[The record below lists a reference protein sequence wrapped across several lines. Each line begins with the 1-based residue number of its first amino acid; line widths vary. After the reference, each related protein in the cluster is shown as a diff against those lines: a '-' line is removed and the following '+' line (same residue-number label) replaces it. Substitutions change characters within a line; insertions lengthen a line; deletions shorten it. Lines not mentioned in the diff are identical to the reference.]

1 MTLSTIKHPKIS
13 YSQGQRNVAKARIL
27 FIVWLLA
34 STSPEGA
41 LAAPKRQTTTL
52 STLGDPLLFNS
63 EVTSW
68 ARCHYAPDPPDPP
81 DSPHSPRLCRSANT
95 SSIGAALQ
103 RLSRPIRTLMSC
115 FGRPRLQEIPDT
127 PSGPVAEGCD
137 EPREVGSSS
146 RFPTR
151 WYSSNAS
158 AASSTVIINILQKFM
173 QQQDVSDIKRL
184 VADLN
189 AAPSKVQCP
198 WLSVAIQWFAT
209 QPIKTL
215 DPVAIRDYAALAHIR
230 VTRENQYL
238 LVDYFHSFCNK
249 ARDGSFEEKPLI
261 QALTY
266 ALAHI
271 DTAVF
276 VDGNLRMLVTL
287 ACALL
292 SKLAPSKRQSQQ
304 ANYLSVPPTLE
315 ALFHTLLLI
324 QKVAPGYIKA
334 DNRGLYQHCKNYLQK
349 IIDRAQYYPV
359 RYQACILMQ
368 TLRLLEAPD
377 PNPQENLERLQ
388 GLLEAPEPN
397 PQEHLERLQGLLGAS
412 EPSQQEHLERV
423 QGLLGAANL
432 VGVGQGLAS
441 LDLTPAELQK
451 GIHLLQKAFAGQRI
465 QPKAWYIQ
473 LLSLEERMLQCFQ
486 HQELAPYP
494 EPAALKEQAQSLCEQ
509 GLNLSILGQL
519 GHQRIQ
525 HDRKTFCF
533 GIAMQLT
540 TLALY
545 GPTLEVRTR
554 SIERLI
560 ALAQPASWGAD
571 TNVMAGLLDGL
582 ALVAAQRQT
591 TRATEAAMARD
602 VLEKLAAQP
611 PSDASGQPRGIGRLF
626 HRPQSPQDA
635 ASKAFS
641 TWLAGEALPSK
652 LQALQKQTTEQAPSD
667 KKRFVTHFKQT
678 LQRNA
683 TIESF
688 RAQEIANLSHTTF
701 ANVSY
706 FVDRIA
712 IARQLSAILAKEGV
726 CVLHGPAGAGK
737 SALAV
742 QYGCDQKDQ
751 RFHCIDAESSRQLQK
766 SYKEL
771 AQNLQADL
779 QPLAKKRTNTRQYR
793 QELARLVYEV
803 LDQSNQTTLLI
814 LDNAVHA
821 SLIEDYLLRRPATIQ
836 VVITTRS
843 AKAFEGKYQQL
854 QLIPFSQD
862 EGLLSTVAAY
872 LEKLTKEGQQLMQ
885 YAAYLCGD
893 FIPPSLLSALLDT
906 EELELVLDEVIHPS
920 LVQVVSN
927 TKDQKLGLQV
937 GPDVQAVCRKYK
949 NWRDEAVLGTQEAI
963 LSQLAEVLEA
973 QMRGVSSG
981 LARRWPHVELYAPHV
996 VEVLKHSEAAPSAVA
1011 ARLSGY
1017 MGQYY
1022 TQEEDYRKAVIYHQ
1036 KAWKIQKQVHKE
1048 APNHPDI
1055 AATLSYL
1062 GNIWCLLGEIRKAA
1076 LLLYLQQMRKAAS
1089 YHQHALEIREQAYKE
1104 APNHPDIA
1112 ATLHNLGAVLCTLGD
1127 TKKGFGCLKRALAI
1141 YEQVYKGVPHCS
1153 DMADTLN
1160 NLGNACYAL
1169 GQMNEATSYYERSF
1183 EMYPPDH
1190 PNRAIA
1196 AKNLERT
1203 LQTHRAPH
1211 DLFG

>member
-1 MTLSTIKHPKIS
+1 
-13 YSQGQRNVAKARIL
+13 
-27 FIVWLLA
+27 
-34 STSPEGA
+34 
-41 LAAPKRQTTTL
+41 
-52 STLGDPLLFNS
+52 
-63 EVTSW
+63 
-68 ARCHYAPDPPDPP
+68 
-81 DSPHSPRLCRSANT
+81 
-95 SSIGAALQ
+95 
-103 RLSRPIRTLMSC
+103 
-115 FGRPRLQEIPDT
+115 
-127 PSGPVAEGCD
+127 
-137 EPREVGSSS
+137 
-146 RFPTR
+146 
-151 WYSSNAS
+151 
-158 AASSTVIINILQKFM
+158 M

-184 VADLN
+184 VANLN

-238 LVDYFHSFCNK
+238 LVDYFHSLCNK

-368 TLRLLEAPD
+368 TLRLLEAP
-377 PNPQENLERLQ
+377 
-388 GLLEAPEPN
+388 EPN
-397 PQEHLERLQGLLGAS
+397 PQEHLERLQGLPGAP
-412 EPSQQEHLERV
+412 EPSQQEHLERL

-441 LDLTPAELQK
+441 LELTPAELQK

-473 LLSLEERMLQCFQ
+473 LLSLEGKMLQCLQ

-560 ALAQPASWGAD
+560 ALAQPASWRAD

-701 ANVSY
+701 ANDSY
-706 FVDRIA
+706 FVHRTA
-712 IARQLSAILAKEGV
+712 IDRQLSAILAKEGV

-737 SALAV
+737 RTLAF
-742 QYGCDQKDQ
+742 QYGLDQKDQ
-751 RFHCIDAESSRQLQK
+751 RFYCIDAKSSRQLQK
-766 SYKEL
+766 SYEEL

-779 QPLAKKRTNTRQYR
+779 QPLLQKWTNTSQYR
-793 QELARLVYEV
+793 QELARLVYEA

-821 SLIEDYLLRRPATIQ
+821 SLIADYLLRRPATIQ

-906 EELELVLDEVIHPS
+906 EELELVLDEVIHS
-920 LVQVVSN
+920 RLVQVVS
-927 TKDQKLGLQV
+927 TQEGQKIGLQV
-937 GPDVQAVCRKYK
+937 RPEVQLACREYK
-949 NWRDEAVLGTQEAI
+949 NWRAEAVLGTQEAI
-963 LSQLAEVLEA
+963 LFQLAEVLEA
-973 QMRGVSSG
+973 QMRGVASG
-981 LARRWPHVELYAPHV
+981 LATYPPHVELYAPHV
-996 VEVLKHSEAAPSAVA
+996 LTVVTVLKCSGAAPSAVV
-1011 ARLSGY
+1011 ARLWSC

-1022 TQEEDYRKAVIYHQ
+1022 TQTKDYYYAERYHQ
-1036 KAWKIQKQVHKE
+1036 RALEIKKQAYKE
-1048 APNHPDI
+1048 APNYEDI
-1055 AATLSYL
+1055 AVTLSYL
-1062 GNIWCLLGEIRKAA
+1062 GYTCRIAGQSSANSSLSF
-1076 LLLYLQQMRKAAS
+1076 LQNMRKAAS
-1089 YHQHALEIREQAYKE
+1089 YYQHALEIKKQAYKE
-1104 APNHPDIA
+1104 APNHPGIA
-1112 ATLHNLGAVLCTLGD
+1112 ETLHNLGVVLCTLGD
-1127 TKKGFGCLKRALAI
+1127 TKKAFGCLKRALAI
-1141 YEQVYKGVPHCS
+1141 YEQAYKGVPNHPYIAATLS
-1153 DMADTLN
+1153 DLGNTLRVLGEVRKAASYYQRALEIREQAYNEAPNQPYIAMTLNNLGAVLCTLGDTQTAFDCLKRALAIYEQAYKEAPNHPYIADTLN
-1160 NLGNACYAL
+1160 NLGNAYYAL
-1169 GQMNEATSYYERSF
+1169 GQMNEATSYYERSL
-1183 EMYPPDH
+1183 EMYSPDN